1 MFDTSL
7 FQDGIRKNPGN
18 NGHGNGKAL
27 AGDRTFPYF
36 MAAFSLPNEHAPV
49 FEQDASQ
56 LWIKGVAH
64 ELQGNSVFGCLV
76 LLKTDAH
83 GIHAY
88 INCIFCC
95 NFRGDF
101 PHAFSQTFVCFGFG
115 SQSKFIAYGNP
126 HAGFTV
132 VAYFYN
138 EERSIHRSKAYNK
151 FKLLT
156 NAATQ
161 AYPFSA
167 TERNVVGFG
176 SPDVSG
182 DEPQPLCDAAFL
194 LPGVPFMGGLGGEPQ
209 GSPALTR
216 SSNPPIIRPPCLE
229 AWQAVRLTNW
239 SQRIM
244 TTTDL
249 VPVFTGTIQHQSVQ
263 LCNARDLHAALKIET
278 RFNDW
283 ISRRISEYEF
293 TEGEDF
299 YSILSKTRGRP
310 VTDYHLTL
318 DMAKELA
325 MVENNEKGRQ
335 IRRYFIS
342 LERRSSK
349 PTLPNA
355 STQAEELKALKEQLL
370 KSLPNLA
377 INPPVWTR
385 PGRSGT
391 SAPQNIE
398 VARKLIN
405 ELKVWANSLPH
416 EIGHPLWDALDD
428 LNNLLLH
435 GWTEV
440 DEALL
445 HFSVGTGYLK
455 RWMGREK
462 QGGKK

>member
-1 MFDTSL
+1 
-7 FQDGIRKNPGN
+7 
-18 NGHGNGKAL
+18 
-27 AGDRTFPYF
+27 
-36 MAAFSLPNEHAPV
+36 
-49 FEQDASQ
+49 
-56 LWIKGVAH
+56 
-64 ELQGNSVFGCLV
+64 
-76 LLKTDAH
+76 
-83 GIHAY
+83 
-88 INCIFCC
+88 
-95 NFRGDF
+95 
-101 PHAFSQTFVCFGFG
+101 
-115 SQSKFIAYGNP
+115 
-126 HAGFTV
+126 
-132 VAYFYN
+132 
-138 EERSIHRSKAYNK
+138 
-151 FKLLT
+151 
-156 NAATQ
+156 
-161 AYPFSA
+161 
-167 TERNVVGFG
+167 
-176 SPDVSG
+176 
-182 DEPQPLCDAAFL
+182 
-194 LPGVPFMGGLGGEPQ
+194 
-209 GSPALTR
+209 
-216 SSNPPIIRPPCLE
+216 
-229 AWQAVRLTNW
+229 
-239 SQRIM
+239 M

-249 VPVFTGTIQHQSVQ
+249 IPVFTGIIQNQSVH

-405 ELKVWANSLPH
+405 ELKFWANSLPH

-445 HFSVGTGYLK
+445 HFSVGTNYLK